1 MNWFEGKQPSRAEM
15 RRELTTYFG
24 VANGT
29 KKHVA
34 RTKELIIA
42 LWLQARSRPYSDVWS
57 DLGDIDD
64 NSPSGVIK
72 GASIKAAFRDRML
85 KLQGNRCCY
94 CRRWLVSTAYARPIE
109 HILPRRHYPQ
119 FSIEFWN
126 LAVACADCNT
136 KKTDDNWGGISKVS
150 RRYPGAREFT
160 DFFHPRFHRYNDH
173 IRYVRVE
180 TNVSSVVL
188 FTGLTPQGQHL
199 CRSLL
204 HRIAAKETLIE
215 NNPVLAPAMNQIR
228 NFGANAEGQKLQKLE
243 NFRTALDESLAGL
256 LS

>member
-1 MNWFEGKQPSRAEM
+1 MSWFEGKHPSRAEM
-15 RRELTTYFG
+15 RRELVTYLAA
-24 VANGT
+24 ANGT
-29 KKHVA
+29 KKHGP
-34 RTKELIIA
+34 RTKELIIN
-42 LWLQARSRPYSDVWS
+42 LWRQARSRPYSDVWS
-57 DLGDIDD
+57 ALGKIEDAT
-64 NSPSGVIK
+64 PAGVIK
-72 GASIKAAFRDRML
+72 GASITSAFRQRML

-94 CRRWLVSTAYARPIE
+94 CRRWLMNIAYAKPIE
-109 HILPRRHYPQ
+109 HVLPRSAYPQ

-126 LAVACADCNT
+126 LAVACTDCNSM
-136 KKTDDNWGGISKVS
+136 KTNEVWGGFSKAS
-150 RRYPGAREFT
+150 RRYPRAAEFI
-160 DFFHPRFHRYNDH
+160 DSFHPRFHRYDEH

-215 NNPVLAPAMNQIR
+215 NNPVLAPAMEQIR
-228 NFGANAEGQKLQKLE
+228 NFGAKAESQRLQKFDS
-243 NFRTALDESLAGL
+243 FRAALDQRLARL